1 MRIRSILKKLMV
13 SPELEEQVNEIKKP
27 VGVYGY
33 DPWGYNTDSFMIGLS
48 LFKKIYEKYFRV
60 KTHGLENVPK
70 TGRALVVGNHSGQL
84 PMDGVLIGYAI
95 ATRKEG
101 PRAGRAMAERFFP
114 TVPFIGNLINQ
125 VGGVIGDPVNCIK
138 MLENE
143 EVIIVF
149 PEGIRGSGKLFKN
162 RYQLQRFGNGF
173 MHIAMTTK
181 TPIIPVGVVGC
192 EETMPSL
199 ADIKPLAKLLGIPY
213 APVTIP
219 IPLPA
224 KVSLSFGKPMMFEG
238 DIDNEDSVT
247 EKVEQVKTEI
257 RRLIDGGL
265 LRRKGIFYG

>member
-1 MRIRSILKKLMV
+1 MRIRSILKKLLV
-13 SPELEEQVNEIKKP
+13 SPELEEQVNNIRKP

-33 DPWGYNTDSFMIGLS
+33 DPWGYNIDTCMICLS
-48 LFKKIYEKYFRV
+48 LFKNIYEKYFRV
-60 KTHGLENVPK
+60 ETHGLENVPAQ
-70 TGRALVVGNHSGQL
+70 GRVLVIANHSGQL
-84 PMDGVLIGYAI
+84 PIDGVLIGYAI
-95 ATRKEG
+95 ATRKDG

-143 EVIIVF
+143 ELVIVF
-149 PEGIRGSGKLFKN
+149 PEGVRGSGKLFKK

-173 MHIAMTTK
+173 MHIAMTCR

-213 APVTIP
+213 VPVTTP

-224 KVSLSFGKPMMFEG
+224 KVSLHFGKPMMFEG
-238 DIDNEDSVT
+238 DIDNEESVT
-247 EKVEQVKTEI
+247 EKVRQVKTEI
-257 RRLIDGGL
+257 RRLIDIGL
-265 LRRKGIFYG
+265 SNRKGVFYG